1 MYFLGNFNINFL
13 QSGNYILNGKGM
25 AACQEGPVHTLI
37 NKFQELCQIS
47 SLTQLIIFPTRITC
61 NTSSLIVY
69 GLTNSTE
76 KIFQLGIIDYGMLS
90 HQPIFCRRKVKRAKF
105 NNHRNVFLRSLEH
118 SLVNMFLKEL
128 QKINFSNEER
138 FSCIDVAYNDFLNKL
153 MKVGN
158 EIAPSKESSIKNNT
172 DEWFDR
178 EIAKFINSLKI
189 LFLKFKNSKLHF
201 DGEITKK

>member
-1 MYFLGNFNINFL
+1 
-13 QSGNYILNGKGM
+13 
-25 AACQEGPVHTLI
+25 
-37 NKFQELCQIS
+37 
-47 SLTQLIIFPTRITC
+47 
-61 NTSSLIVY
+61 
-69 GLTNSTE
+69 
-76 KIFQLGIIDYGMLS
+76 
-90 HQPIFCRRKVKRAKF
+90 
-105 NNHRNVFLRSLEH
+105 
-118 SLVNMFLKEL
+118 MFLKEL

-201 DGEITKK
+201 DEEITKK